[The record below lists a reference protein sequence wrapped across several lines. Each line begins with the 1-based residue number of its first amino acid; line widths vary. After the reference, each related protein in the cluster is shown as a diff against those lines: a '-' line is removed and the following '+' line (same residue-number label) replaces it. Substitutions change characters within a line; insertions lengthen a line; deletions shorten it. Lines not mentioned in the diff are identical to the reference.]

1 MKTLKPKD
9 IQVTAGFWRNRIDLL
24 INTIVPYQW
33 ATLNNQTEGVASN
46 AIENF
51 RVAAGESE
59 GKREGPIFQDSDVA
73 KWIEAAAYALQP
85 DLKNAELEQTIDKLV
100 RLMGK
105 AQQDDGYFNTFF
117 TTEGIGQRWSD
128 MTDGHE
134 MYCAGH
140 LIEAAVA
147 YFDATGKREF
157 IEIMK
162 RYVDL
167 IEREFGPGA
176 NRSYGGHPE
185 IEIALYRLAEATGN
199 SRYCDLADYFVNIRG
214 SVANFHQSIP
224 AVEGMTPRTRWF
236 ESDYYLAHKPVR
248 DMDEVEG
255 HAVRATYLYA
265 AMADQYLR
273 TAEPAL
279 GDTLRT
285 LWDNLESRRSYI
297 TGGLGSQGHGE
308 RFTLDFDLPAER
320 GYTETCA
327 SIGLLFWAW
336 RMTLAETDS
345 RYADMAERALYNGAL
360 AGISLDGK
368 GYFYVN
374 PLEVT
379 PRLADYREDLAHVET
394 HRLPWFG
401 CACCPTNIARLLGS
415 VAQYAYSYD
424 SSHDSAAIF
433 VHQYIPSKTE
443 LPIEN
448 SRIGFELQTGYP
460 WDGALRIRLSLKV
473 DCRFAVHLRIPSWC
487 KCCEHCDPS
496 VGRNPCEGRRL
507 YSLKVNGQECES
519 CEDCESPSANNGYI
533 ALERLWQDGDIIEFD
548 MKMEARL
555 IRANTKVAEQ
565 VGKVAIAYGPLIY
578 CVEEIDNGAE
588 LQELII
594 DSRAKIETSA
604 QNIAPGMDG
613 VVLRLGGYRERSTD
627 AALYSPHNHITREAV
642 TIIAIPYFQWGNRC
656 QNGEMRVWLRVE

>member
-9 IQVTAGFWRNRIDLL
+9 IQVTDGFWKSRIDVL

-33 ATLNNQTEGVASN
+33 ATLNNQTEGVSSS

-59 GKREGPIFQDSDVA
+59 GKHEGPIFQDSDVA
-73 KWIEAAAYALQP
+73 KWMEAAAYSLQHQP
-85 DLKNAELEQTIDKLV
+85 NAELEQTIDELV
-100 RLMGK
+100 RLIGK
-105 AQQDDGYFNTFF
+105 AQQDDGYFHTFF
-117 TTEGIGQRWSD
+117 TTEGAGRRWDD

-140 LIEAAVA
+140 LIEAAAA

-157 IEIMK
+157 MEIME
-162 RYVDL
+162 RYVHL
-167 IEREFGPGA
+167 IEREFGPEA

-185 IEIALYRLAEATGN
+185 IEIALYRLAEAAGN

-214 SVANFHQSIP
+214 SVENFHKSTP

-248 DMDEVEG
+248 EMNEVEG

-265 AMADQYLR
+265 AMTDQYSR
-273 TAEPAL
+273 TGEPAL
-279 GDTLRT
+279 GNTLRT
-285 LWDNLESRRSYI
+285 LWDNLESRRVYI
-297 TGGLGSQGHGE
+297 TGGLGSQSRGE
-308 RFTLDFDLPAER
+308 RFTLDYDLPAER

-379 PRLADYREDLAHVET
+379 PRLAHYREDLTHIET

-424 SSHDSAAIF
+424 SAAIF

-443 LPIEN
+443 IPIEH

-460 WDGALRIRLSLKV
+460 WDGAVRIQLSLDA
-473 DCRFAVHLRIPSWC
+473 DCRFTLHLRIPAW
-487 KCCEHCDPS
+487 CDPDQEHNHRDPN
-496 VGRNPCEGRRL
+496 VGRGL
-507 YSLKVNGQECES
+507 YSLTVNGQECQS
-519 CEDCESPSANNGYI
+519 LSTRKGCIS
-533 ALERLWQDGDIIEFD
+533 LERCWRQGDIIELN
-548 MKMEARL
+548 MKMEAHL
-555 IRANTKVAEQ
+555 IRANTKVSEQ
-565 VGKVAIAYGPLIY
+565 AGKVAIAYGPLIY

-594 DSRAKIETSA
+594 DSKAKIETCP
-604 QNIAPGMDG
+604 QNIALGIHG

-627 AALYSPHNHITREAV
+627 AALYSAHNRIDREAV
-642 TIIAIPYFQWGNRC
+642 SIIAVPYFQWGNRD
-656 QNGEMRVWLRVE
+656 QNGEMRVWLRQE